1 MFVFSS
7 NSLFVLKIIRKPTC
21 AIVDTLEIRIHIDG
35 SFISV
40 VNKHYVFFDS
50 CLVSMIYLMSDVQY
64 LLKGKHTG
72 SIWSMAS
79 QHITKGTNDIVVN
92 VPNPHLQEK

>member
-7 NSLFVLKIIRKPTC
+7 NSLFVLNIIKKPTC
-21 AIVDTLEIRIHIDG
+21 AIVDILEIRMHIDG

-50 CLVSMIYLMSDVQY
+50 CLVSMIYLMGVVQY
-64 LLKGKHTG
+64 LLKGQHTG

-79 QHITKGTNDIVVN
+79 QHIMKGTKDIVED
-92 VPNPHLQEK
+92 VPNPDLQEK